1 MKPHAVDGRWRR
13 ARSPAGFS
21 LAEMMIALA
30 ILGMG
35 LLVIGAALPIGIRY
49 TRASVNKATGE
60 AAAEYALDVIEQNVC
75 LRGNILDLS
84 AMPPTLIREPGLFQP
99 RSPTTGLPESTYE
112 PVIKVRPLY
121 VRAISAAPG
130 TTFGQ
135 QELDVANRRI
145 RAEEVVY
152 NWLPTALATFDTR
165 EVDPGGAPAALNL
178 QAWMRWALPSVAT
191 VYPPITSDEPF
202 DLNRF
207 ISTVNGKYERRE
219 VRSPWS
225 VPAGSE
231 TLKALDRRIVWTAF
245 YRRVSYEPGSDPAL
259 YEFIVVA
266 LRVPGAGYRFPM
278 QAPNDGG
285 VSVAADG
292 NPGTSA
298 GNGEN
303 GEMTVTGMGSLGP
316 SGGYGSASAGASS
329 GGRPGG
335 DGNAVG
341 GASLDEETAGP
352 VPWLVTFDRNAV
364 KPLPVPP
371 QGFDTATGYPIGAD
385 GKIITVGSPNAPAS
399 LTFQCTAQRSGLFPV
414 GAIFIPARNDYRP
427 FRVSMP
433 QVRVG
438 FGPAAPSALP
448 IYEVTERP
456 DDTTVIVKFNGYYP
470 MQGTPAMTPLGTPPA
485 GQWPVWVIP
494 PAFAEYENDQP
505 VAPDQCQIVA
515 VARRYMRLRE
525 VP

>member
-1 MKPHAVDGRWRR
+1 MQPHAVDGRWRR

-75 LRGNILDLS
+75 LRNTILKAGVLKC
-84 AMPPTLIREPGLFQP
+84 EPGLFQP
-99 RSPTTGLPESTYE
+99 RNTGGEFEANYE
-112 PVIKVRPLY
+112 PVIKVRPLH
-121 VRAISAAPG
+121 VRGIDARPGSA
-130 TTFGQ
+130 FYGQ
-135 QELDVANRRI
+135 QANVTLAPTEHSI
-145 RAEEVVY
+145 RY
-152 NWLPTALATFDTR
+152 WLPPNVDTT
-165 EVDPGGAPAALNL
+165 EADADASFGNL
-178 QAWMRWALPSVAT
+178 TGPWMRWALPSVAT

-202 DLNRF
+202 DLNSF
-207 ISTVNGKYERRE
+207 VSTVNGKYERRE

-245 YRRVSYEPGSDPAL
+245 YRRVSYAAGSDPAL
-259 YEFIVVA
+259 YEFIVVV
-266 LRVPGAGYRFPM
+266 LRVPGAGYRFPV
-278 QAPNDGG
+278 QEPNDGG
-285 VSVAADG
+285 LSDSDG
-292 NPGTSA
+292 PGTSV

-303 GEMTVTGMGSLGP
+303 GEMTVTGIGSLGP
-316 SGGYGSASAGASS
+316 NGGYGSASAGASS

-341 GASLDEETAGP
+341 GASDIETAAP
-352 VPWLVTFDRNAV
+352 IPWLVCFQS
-364 KPLPVPP
+364 LPTPP
-371 QGFDTATGYPIGAD
+371 GGSTAFNVDGYPLDAFNNVV
-385 GKIITVGSPNAPAS
+385 TVGSPNAPAT
-399 LTFQCTAQRSGLFPV
+399 LTFRCLARRSGLFPV
-414 GAIFIPARNDYRP
+414 GSIFIPARNDDTP
-427 FRVSMP
+427 DMIVP
-433 QVRVG
+433 QTIPPEGRVG
-438 FGPAAPSALP
+438 FGPPAPTALP

-456 DDTTVIVKFNGYYP
+456 DDYTVIVKFNGYYP
-470 MQGTPAMTPLGTPPA
+470 MMGTPGSGANPHTPP
-485 GQWPVWVIP
+485 GNEWPVWVIP
-494 PAFAEYENDQP
+494 PAFNEYEGNQP

>member
-75 LRGNILDLS
+75 LRKTILKVGGLKC
-84 AMPPTLIREPGLFQP
+84 EPVLFQP
-99 RSPTTGLPESTYE
+99 RNTSGEFDANHE
-112 PVIKVRPLY
+112 PLIKVRPLH
-121 VRAISAAPG
+121 VRAIDSNPASQF
-130 TTFGQ
+130 FGQ
-135 QELDVANRRI
+135 QELAPARI

-152 NWLPTALATFDTR
+152 RWMLSNSFVPTEL
-165 EVDPGGAPAALNL
+165 ELDPGGVGVP
-178 QAWMRWALPSVAT
+178 WMRWALPSVAT
-191 VYPPITSDEPF
+191 VYPPVSSD
-202 DLNRF
+202 
-207 ISTVNGKYERRE
+207 
-219 VRSPWS
+219 S
-225 VPAGSE
+225 VFHPSSFFAGPYAARPVTAPPNGSE

-259 YEFIVVA
+259 YEFIAVA
-266 LRVPGAGYRFPM
+266 LRLPGAGYRFPV
-278 QAPNDGG
+278 QEPNDGG
-285 VSVAADG
+285 VSDSDG
-292 NPGTSA
+292 PGTSV

-303 GEMTVTGMGSLGP
+303 GEMTVTGQGNLGP

-341 GASLDEETAGP
+341 GASGIETAAP
-352 VPWLVTFDRNAV
+352 IAWLVSFYNLPNPPGGTAAFDR
-364 KPLPVPP
+364 
-371 QGFDTATGYPIGAD
+371 DTGYPLDANNNV
-385 GKIITVGSPNAPAS
+385 ITVGSPNAPAT
-399 LTFQCTAQRSGLFPV
+399 LTFRCPARRSGLFPV
-414 GAIFIPARNDYRP
+414 GSIFIPARNDADPDIGIPPDR
-427 FRVSMP
+427 
-433 QVRVG
+433 RVG
-438 FGPAAPSALP
+438 FGPPAPTALP
-448 IYEVTERP
+448 VYEVTERP

-470 MQGTPAMTPLGTPPA
+470 MQGTPGQTVLNTPPA

>member
-60 AAAEYALDVIEQNVC
+60 AAVEYALDVIEQNVC
-75 LRGNILDLS
+75 LRGNILDRS
-84 AMPPTLIREPGLFQP
+84 AMPPTLISEPGLFQP
-99 RSPTTGLPESTYE
+99 RSPTTGLPDPTYE

-121 VRAISAAPG
+121 VRAINAAPG
-130 TTFGQ
+130 TGFGQ
-135 QELDVANRRI
+135 QEPDLPTRRVRTEQVA
-145 RAEEVVY
+145 Y
-152 NWLPTALATFDTR
+152 NWLLGILGSFDTR
-165 EVDPGGAPAALNL
+165 EVDPSGGNL
-178 QAWMRWALPSVAT
+178 DPWMRWALPSVAT
-191 VYPPITSDEPF
+191 VYPPISSDEPF

-207 ISTVNGKYERRE
+207 INTVNGKYEPRE

-259 YEFIVVA
+259 YEFVVVA

-278 QAPNDGG
+278 QDPNDGG
-285 VSVAADG
+285 VSIDG
-292 NPGTSA
+292 DEGPGTTG

-303 GEMTVTGMGSLGP
+303 GEMTVTGQGNLGP
-316 SGGYGSASAGASS
+316 SGGYGSAATGGSS
-329 GGRPGG
+329 GGHFGG
-335 DGNAVG
+335 DGNSVG
-341 GASLDEETAGP
+341 GASGDETGAP
-352 VPWLVTFDRNAV
+352 VPWLVSFDGNV
-364 KPLPVPP
+364 YQPLPVPP
-371 QGFDTATGYPIGAD
+371 QGFDPATGYPVGAD
-385 GKIITVGSPNAPAS
+385 GKIMTVGSPNAPAS
-399 LTFQCTAQRSGLFPV
+399 LTFRCTAQRSGLFPV

-427 FRVSMP
+427 FGVSMP
-433 QVRVG
+433 QYRVG
-438 FGPAAPSALP
+438 FGPPAPTALP

-470 MQGTPAMTPLGTPPA
+470 MQGTPGQTALNTPPA

-494 PAFAEYENDQP
+494 PAFAEYEGTFPNQQP